1 MITCHTV
8 CCIKLKHA
16 QNLYK
21 ICLKT
26 MQTSIQKVHISCI
39 YQPYIEP
46 SKKKTPLHK
55 LRSSSYTTVV
65 GPQFTVQ
72 GAANWLCHRP
82 WSFRGTRCVEPQG
95 QDEGQQAHQ
104 RGARSESPAGEGV
117 ISWGVQGLGSFKTWM
132 KVLHVL
138 HTLSYYCVRQSEHIM
153 LFSH

>member
-8 CCIKLKHA
+8 CCIKLKHT

-26 MQTSIQKVHISCI
+26 MQTSIQKVHISTI
-39 YQPYIEP
+39 YWTKQ
-46 SKKKTPLHK
+46 KKRPLHK
-55 LRSSSYTTVV
+55 LCHSSYTTVV

-72 GAANWLCHRP
+72 GAANWLRHRP

-104 RGARSESPAGEGV
+104 RGARSESPAGGGV
-117 ISWGVQGLGSFKTWM
+117 FSWGVPGIGSFKTWM

-138 HTLSYYCVRQSEHIM
+138 HPLSYYCVRQSEHIM